1 MRRRGRARSGTSPAS
16 TRRTRCRRMP
26 NSTLIPLPAQHNL
39 SPSYW
44 YGASSAH
51 SYRRSTTSR
60 PKPTI
65 YVEQLPMNLSKTDI
79 TNPPTFADAD
89 IQGHLDAV
97 HAGCATGW
105 ISSSAHPGLTLEVEV
120 LADDAVVAR
129 EMAGSEEHT
138 SELQSLMS
146 I

>member
-65 YVEQLPMNLSKTDI
+65 YVEQLPMNLSKNDI
-79 TNPPTFADAD
+79 TNHPTFAEED

-97 HAGCATGW
+97 ARKSVGPGKSVSVRVGAGGRRV
-105 ISSSAHPGLTLEVEV
+105 IKKNKH
-120 LADDAVVAR
+120 
-129 EMAGSEEHT
+129 
-138 SELQSLMS
+138 
-146 I
+146 

>member
-65 YVEQLPMNLSKTDI
+65 YVEKLPMNHSKTDI
-79 TNPPTFADAD
+79 TNPPTFAYPD
-89 IQGHLDAV
+89 IHGQLEPD
-97 HAGCATGW
+97 
-105 ISSSAHPGLTLEVEV
+105 HPENGRPKV
-120 LADDAVVAR
+120 
-129 EMAGSEEHT
+129 G
-138 SELQSLMS
+138 
-146 I
+146 

>member
-65 YVEQLPMNLSKTDI
+65 YVEQLPMTLSKTDI
-79 TNPPTFADAD
+79 THPPTLADAE
-89 IQGHLDAV
+89 IQRHLEAV
-97 HAGCATGW
+97 TVGCATGW
-105 ISSSAHPGLTLEVEV
+105 LTSSALPDITCKVEGST
-120 LADDAVVAR
+120 DQAVVVP
-129 EMAGSEEHT
+129 
-138 SELQSLMS
+138 
-146 I
+146 